1 MTIASFVDSLRL
13 PHLRRDLR
21 LICVYKSSDSIRF
34 LLWAHVKNRVSYR
47 RLYNQR
53 GWLNMH
59 WAHVNLRGCSASLL
73 LSTSQT
79 WQRSGVV
86 PSNRSAAVAGR
97 RAGECLSLI
106 AYCRAP
112 AATSAV
118 RWPLPCAHPVTPAYS
133 NADLRLPSTRVV
145 VLVVFE
151 VSALW
156 IFYLYVLPAECIQ
169 QVNLT
174 HDDQWRCYRYKSHRC

>member
-34 LLWAHVKNRVSYR
+34 LL
-47 RLYNQR
+47 
-53 GWLNMH
+53 